1 MANIPVMLLVKPTT
15 EGEKMIDLFSEQWMT
30 ALKNAWNSA
39 PQVFEP
45 LQKAAF
51 SSRVGYGFVGEPQ
64 PRGVLVI
71 EDGMATS
78 TLSGVDSSE
87 VDWDLRATEDNWK
100 SWIENGFSLY
110 NLGIAFATHQLQF
123 QKGDYAQM
131 LKNPLLSRPFV
142 RHFELFEN
150 IQSYQTNSGLLYRL
164 GLKKKKGVIEADNS
178 GQRSGLDLL
187 EVIQAHLKWKTRFQ
201 SAIDGV
207 SKETFRPE
215 EAYIDTACELGK
227 WIHSP
232 FSEIFHDQPHFEN
245 LKKTHVEF
253 HKLAGDIVIK
263 IQSGSKESLD
273 QSMDEFNR
281 ISRSLIRDLHELAKF
296 M

>member
-1 MANIPVMLLVKPTT
+1 MIP
-15 EGEKMIDLFSEQWMT
+15 LFSEQWM
-30 ALKNAWNSA
+30 ADLKNEWNSA

-45 LQKAAF
+45 LRKASF
-51 SSRVGYGFVGEPQ
+51 SSRVGYGFIGEPQ

-71 EDGMATS
+71 EHGMATS
-78 TLSGVDSSE
+78 TLSGISSSE

-150 IQSYQTNSGLLYRL
+150 IQTYQTNSGLLYRL
-164 GLKKKKGVIEADNS
+164 GLKKKKGVIESDNS
-178 GQRSGLDLL
+178 GQRSGLDLF
-187 EVIQAHLKWKTRFQ
+187 EAIQAHITWKARFQ
-201 SAIDGV
+201 NAINGE
-207 SKETFRPE
+207 SKEVFSPE
-215 EAYIDTACELGK
+215 EVCVDTGCELGK

-232 FSEIFHDQPHFEN
+232 FSNIFHDQPHFEN
-245 LKKTHVEF
+245 LKNTHAEF
-253 HKLAGDIVIK
+253 HKIAGDIVIK
-263 IQSGSKESLD
+263 IQSNSGESLD
-273 QSMDEFNR
+273 QSIDEFNR
-281 ISRSLIRDLHELAKF
+281 ISRVLIRDLHQLAKF

>member
-1 MANIPVMLLVKPTT
+1 MIP
-15 EGEKMIDLFSEQWMT
+15 LFSEQWI
-30 ALKNAWNSA
+30 ADLKNEWNSA

-45 LQKAAF
+45 LQKASF
-51 SSRVGYGFVGEPQ
+51 SSRVGYGFVGELQ

-71 EDGMATS
+71 EHGVATS
-78 TLSGVDSSE
+78 TLSGINSNG

-150 IQSYQTNSGLLYRL
+150 IQTYQTNSGLLYRL
-164 GLKKKKGVIEADNS
+164 GLKKKKGVFESDNS
-178 GQRSGLDLL
+178 GQRSGLDLA
-187 EVIQAHLKWKTRFQ
+187 EAIQAHITWKARFQ
-201 SAIDGV
+201 NAINGE
-207 SKETFRPE
+207 SKEIFSPGE
-215 EAYIDTACELGK
+215 VSVDTGCELGK

-232 FSEIFHDQPHFEN
+232 FSKIFHDQPHFEN
-245 LKKTHVEF
+245 LKNTHAEF
-253 HKLAGDIVIK
+253 HKIAGDIVIK
-263 IQSGSKESLD
+263 IQSNSKESLD
-273 QSMDEFNR
+273 QSIDDFNR
-281 ISRSLIRDLHELAKF
+281 ISRSLIRDLHQLAKF

>member
-1 MANIPVMLLVKPTT
+1 MIP
-15 EGEKMIDLFSEQWMT
+15 LFSEQWMSD
-30 ALKNAWNSA
+30 LKNAWNSA

-45 LQKAAF
+45 LQKASF
-51 SSRVGYGFVGEPQ
+51 SSRVGYGFIGEAQPQ
-64 PRGVLVI
+64 GVLVI

-78 TLSGVDSSE
+78 TLSGINIDE

-100 SWIENGFSLY
+100 NWIENGFTLY
-110 NLGIAFATHQLQF
+110 NLGIAFASHQLQF

-150 IQSYQTNSGLLYRL
+150 IQTYQVNSGLLYRL

-187 EVIQAHLKWKTRFQ
+187 EAIQAHLKWKTRFQ

-207 SKETFRPE
+207 SKETFSPA
-215 EAYIDTACELGK
+215 EAYTDTACELGK

-253 HKLAGDIVIK
+253 HKVAGDIAIK
-263 IQSGSKESLD
+263 IQSGSDSKESLD
-273 QSMDEFNR
+273 QSIDEFNR
-281 ISRSLIRDLHELAKF
+281 ISRGLIRDLHELTKF